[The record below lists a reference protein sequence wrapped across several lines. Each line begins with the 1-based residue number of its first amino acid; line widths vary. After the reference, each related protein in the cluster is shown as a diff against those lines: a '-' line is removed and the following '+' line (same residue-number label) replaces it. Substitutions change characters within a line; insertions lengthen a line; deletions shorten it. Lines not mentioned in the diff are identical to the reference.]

1 MSGDEIPA
9 RFFTDSM
16 LFKDLDIT
24 KPAFQPR
31 ELVDTDITTNT
42 DMPTEPC
49 TDQAYIN
56 KSLRYYQ
63 PTGSKFTLPT
73 GPGSTYDDIR
83 NQLARLINCY
93 LDTFLRT
100 RPNCIYGNLI
110 PFIVGTPSRTAPNMN
125 RIMPGIIPLY
135 LLFDLDRAILYSV
148 MALIYKNDHMCHY
161 GSHVAHP
168 LQPQYPINPTTT
180 QDIKTMV
187 LRSINDV
194 ESEGQGM
201 GNKYVLSKLT
211 HILNGLHPNEYFMFL
226 WDTTNH
232 IVSGFMYFEYIINSA
247 TRNVDPIH
255 QNFDDYFHITA
266 FCGNIPHNARG
277 ALLMP
282 ALLMKQ
288 CTNNNMAGNQMKGI
302 ILDSISAL
310 ATITLYNSI
319 GFNMVTDEHNNVVMV
334 GSEKLMVWCT
344 RSPEYRLSTP
354 TNTTHKT
361 RISKANMDLLRYE
374 YEYNMINHSLGGL
387 GVYPP
392 EIEALSPTYDIDI
405 YTEGFP
411 DDTYSYVRVNDIN
424 DVAGSG
430 LEKYRQYL
438 ALARNY
444 HIRNPLFQ
452 NPKLPHKHVPLNKRW
467 NSGLLRPH
475 VPPPV
480 TPVPG
485 GASRTMTYEDPY
497 VELIVGTISPEYVE
511 FYKELYTDMFNISDI
526 LTDSKV
532 LYSIF
537 VKPQLQRRRST
548 RIRAL
553 LEQRQ
558 QRQPRLP
565 TTMSPKT
572 LRRRATKPKSG
583 GYKKSRRHYKKH
595 RNTRK
600 H

>member
-31 ELVDTDITTNT
+31 ELVDTDIKTNT
-42 DMPTEPC
+42 ETPTEPC
-49 TDQAYIN
+49 TDETYIN
-56 KSLRYYQ
+56 ISLKYYNPIGNQ
-63 PTGSKFTLPT
+63 FKLQ
-73 GPGSTYDDIR
+73 PGSTYHSIR

-100 RPNCIYGNLI
+100 IPNPQCIYGNLI
-110 PFIVGTPSRTAPNMN
+110 PFIVGNSSRTVPNM
-125 RIMPGIIPLY
+125 RMIIPGIIPLD
-135 LLFDLDRAILYSV
+135 LLHNLDTAILYSV
-148 MALIYKNDHMCHY
+148 MAVIFLNDHMCHY
-161 GSHVAHP
+161 GSQTAHP
-168 LQPQYPINPTTT
+168 LQPQSPINPITT
-180 QDIKTMV
+180 QDIKTKT

-194 ESEGQGM
+194 ESEGKGM

-211 HILNGLHPNEYFMFL
+211 HILDGLHPNEYFMFL

-232 IVSGFMYFEYIINSA
+232 IVSGFMYFEYI
-247 TRNVDPIH
+247 TRFNNNVNPIH

-344 RSPEYRLSTP
+344 RSPEYSLP
-354 TNTTHKT
+354 TTTTHKT
-361 RISKANMDLLRYE
+361 RISKEKMDLLREE
-374 YEYNMINHSLGGL
+374 YQDEHPY
-387 GVYPP
+387 GVLKMYPA
-392 EIEALSPTYDIDI
+392 EIEALGPTDTIAI

-411 DDTYSYVRVNDIN
+411 DDIYSYVRVNDI
-424 DVAGSG
+424 DGVTGSG
-430 LEKYRQYL
+430 LEVYRQYL
-438 ALARNY
+438 TLARNY
-444 HIRNPLFQ
+444 HFRNPLIVK
-452 NPKLPHKHVPLNKRW
+452 NRIHVPMMQRW
-467 NSGLLRPH
+467 NSGQRQRHP
-475 VPPPV
+475 
-480 TPVPG
+480 PVPG
-485 GASRTMTYEDPY
+485 GASRTSIDDDP
-497 VELIVGTISPEYVE
+497 LLKEYS
-511 FYKELYTDMFNISDI
+511 KLYIYMLDISDSYC
-526 LTDSKV
+526 TYSKV
-532 LYSIF
+532 LISIF
-537 VKPQLQRRRST
+537 GKPQLQRRRSN

-553 LEQRQ
+553 LEQRHQ
-558 QRQPRLP
+558 LQPRLP
-565 TTMSPKT
+565 PTMSLRTIKT
-572 LRRRATKPKSG
+572 KKLTTKSKSG
-583 GYKKSRRHYKKH
+583 GYKKSRKHYKKH